1 MLLKT
6 LFKTVTIQWI
16 VMVAA
21 REALRASQ
29 PQGRYYVCLF
39 FSCHAKDDT
48 LLQNLRKVGD
58 QKA

>member
-6 LFKTVTIQWI
+6 LFKAVTIQWI

-39 FSCHAKDDT
+39 VFFMP
-48 LLQNLRKVGD
+48 RKG
-58 QKA
+58 